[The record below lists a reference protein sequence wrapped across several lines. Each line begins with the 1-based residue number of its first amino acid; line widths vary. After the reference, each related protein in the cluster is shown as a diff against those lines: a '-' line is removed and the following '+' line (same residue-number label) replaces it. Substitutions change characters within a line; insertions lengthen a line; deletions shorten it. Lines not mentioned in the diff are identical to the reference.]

1 MKKIISGIALLCALI
16 AAAPSAQAGGFKV
29 GPKVGL
35 NINELSMSS
44 KILDK
49 DNRCGFNV
57 GVDAQ
62 FTVPLLGVGADV
74 SVMYTRRNFQT
85 ETPAID
91 GVSGVELDPVV
102 SKSHFDYISIPVHF
116 MYKLDLPA
124 INQIVCPYVITG
136 PDFAF
141 RVSKKLLN
149 DIQSKNTSV
158 SWDFGIGVEL
168 IKHLQIGATYS
179 LGMNKAMKY
188 IPVQTGINT
197 TSVGGNTNGWNITAA
212 WMF

>member
-1 MKKIISGIALLCALI
+1 MKKIISGIALCCALFAI
-16 AAAPSAQAGGFKV
+16 SPAAQAGGFKV

-35 NINELSMSS
+35 NINKMSIS
-44 KILDK
+44 KDALNS
-49 DNRCGFNV
+49 DNRCGFSA

-62 FTVPLLGVGADV
+62 FTVPLIGVGADV

-85 ETPAID
+85 ETPAFD
-91 GVSGVELDPVV
+91 AATGAHLDPIV
-102 SKSHFDYISIPVHF
+102 SKSHFDYISVPVHV

-124 INQIVCPYVITG
+124 INKIAAPYVITG

-168 IKHLQIGATYS
+168 ISHLQIGATYS

-188 IPVQTGINT
+188 IPQDYVNPTEI
-197 TSVGGNTNGWNITAA
+197 GNTNGWNITAA